1 MNHCINIIINHYIII
16 IIKIMLSFPEA
27 MEAMEDYMEAMDWD
41 TEVSAM
47 VDLATAA
54 TDFSEN
60 RNKCKFGQ
68 DL

>member
-1 MNHCINIIINHYIII
+1 
-16 IIKIMLSFPEA
+16 
-27 MEAMEDYMEAMDWD
+27 MEAMEAMDWD

-47 VDLATAA
+47 AAMAMAA

-60 RNKCKFGQ
+60 RNKCPNRI

>member
-1 MNHCINIIINHYIII
+1 
-16 IIKIMLSFPEA
+16 MLSFPEA